1 MGAAEPGGVIEN
13 IARYLE
19 MGFSPA
25 MAALKGAKEITF
37 TVLSM
42 SASLIAV
49 FLPILLM
56 GGIVGRL
63 FREFSVTL
71 AIAIV
76 TSLVVSLTTTPSL
89 CAKFLKPVHEQKHGR
104 LYRASEKVF
113 DGILGGYRGS
123 LGWVLDHPLLMLGVT
138 LGTACLSVYLYV
150 VVPKGFFPQQDTGR
164 LTGNVRVPPDVSF
177 AVSSEKLQ
185 EFARII
191 QADPAVENVGASGGF
206 GSSIIILPR

>member
-1 MGAAEPGGVIEN
+1 
-13 IARYLE
+13 
-19 MGFSPA
+19 
-25 MAALKGAKEITF
+25 
-37 TVLSM
+37 
-42 SASLIAV
+42 
-49 FLPILLM
+49 
-56 GGIVGRL
+56 
-63 FREFSVTL
+63 
-71 AIAIV
+71 
-76 TSLVVSLTTTPSL
+76 VVSLTPTPSL
-89 CAKFLKPVHEQKHGR
+89 CAKFLQPVHEQKHGR

-113 DGILGGYRGS
+113 DGILSGYRGS

-185 EFARII
+185 DFARIV

-206 GSSIIILPR
+206 GGGGNLNIQLWPLEQRKISADRVTARLRPTLARVAGAQLFLQSPQDISIGG